1 MKPEVLKDHLG
12 FKAHLENND
21 KNKVSSK
28 SMPEYVGVLYEI
40 NKDDFGNQILTKI
53 GENTVTVGGAIESL
67 EKLCR
72 IEATWKPKTLNE
84 LYDINVASVNKNNR
98 KIALFGVGVGGCGLE
113 WGSVVEKDIK
123 SRDIPGLIPLR
134 SAEALTG
141 DDADLYYFKKDN
153 GDGTYRYYLKEFAV
167 DTIAKSCWKDSLD
180 EDEVGTEI
188 LSEIADSERTE
199 GIQTFAEFVL
209 DLNIKDVREYYES
222 IGSLDQARYN
232 SIGLFIGEK
241 VELPDGSFEYAD
253 VRLFSYLNIDNK
265 SVRIKTAAQYLY
277 RILAIV

>member
-1 MKPEVLKDHLG
+1 MKPKVLKDSIG
-12 FKAHLENND
+12 YRAKIE
-21 KNKVSSK
+21 SK
-28 SMPEYVGVLYEI
+28 EPEKSTPQYVGVLYEI
-40 NKDDFGNQILTKI
+40 NKDDFGNSIFTKV
-53 GENTVTVGGAIESL
+53 GKNTVTVGGAIESL

-72 IEATWKPKTLNE
+72 IEASWKPKTLNE
-84 LYDINVASVNKNNR
+84 IYDIEATSVNKDNR

-134 SAEALTG
+134 STAALTG
-141 DDADLYYFKKDN
+141 DDADLYYLKKDN
-153 GDGTYRYYLKEFAV
+153 GDGTFKYYLKEFAV
-167 DTIAKSCWKDSLD
+167 DTIAKSCWKDSLE
-180 EDEVGTEI
+180 EDDDAVGTEI
-188 LSEIADSERTE
+188 LDEIADSERTE
-199 GIQTFAEFVL
+199 SIQTFAEFVL

-222 IGSLDQARYN
+222 IGALDQARYN

-241 VELPDGSFEYAD
+241 VPLADGTYEYAD

-265 SVRIKTAAQYLY
+265 SVKIKTAAQYLY

>member
-1 MKPEVLKDHLG
+1 MKPEILTDRIGYRSSLKQS
-12 FKAHLENND
+12 EPD
-21 KNKVSSK
+21 KST
-28 SMPEYVGVLYEI
+28 PQYVGILYEV
-40 NKDDFGNQILTKI
+40 NKDDFGNSILKKI

-72 IEATWKPKTLNE
+72 VEASWKPKTLNE
-84 LYDINVASVNKNNR
+84 ILNIEAKSVNKDNR

-123 SRDIPGLIPLR
+123 SNNIPNLIPLR
-134 SAEALTG
+134 STAALTG
-141 DDADLYYFKKDN
+141 DDADLYYMKKDN
-153 GDGTYRYYLKEFAV
+153 GDGTFSYYLKEFAV

-180 EDEVGTEI
+180 EDDDSVGTEI
-188 LSEIADSERTE
+188 LDEIADSERTE
-199 GIQTFAEFVL
+199 KIQTFAEFVI

-222 IGSLDQARYN
+222 IGALDQARYN

-241 VELPDGSFEYAD
+241 VPISDGTYEYAD

-265 SVRIKTAAQYLY
+265 SVRIKTASQYLY